1 METISGKQRKSL
13 YPLDRSFQN
22 LKIYL
27 PCVPYQKKILKEV
40 THKTRQRNIQK
51 KEYYKEMIATE
62 QDLKK
67 LKNAQNR
74 NRKNINGF

>member
-1 METISGKQRKSL
+1 MSHI
-13 YPLDRSFQN
+13 
-22 LKIYL
+22 
-27 PCVPYQKKILKEV
+27 KKNILKEV

-67 LKNAQNR
+67 VKNAQQ
-74 NRKNINGF
+74 KQKKH